1 MVCERLSVPQV
12 KVKVPRQ
19 AVVIDQTSTMAR
31 DQVRIVQ
38 IWNLVCVQRK
48 LPEECYKIEKRQ
60 LPNLYQAVEELND
73 SIYRGRRLFY
83 HIPTKCENC
92 EFLHTLVTY
101 DQPLCWRQL
110 HSSVGE
116 AIFDCKTPNN
126 SFKSSENFKLG
137 LVQLITDLTA
147 DQPLA
152 VMFRAAPLMCECL
165 SSDNIDLF
173 SPKIHCALILLWEFW
188 LEYDVSAS
196 NSALALGLIFYVY
209 SKITLLVNSFE
220 AGSAEISAVW
230 SRSQQFFTR
239 TSSNFASFSDD
250 FICSRQL
257 SRMHWT
263 LHLVSHLLRCLH
275 AILRRAPST
284 AKAFLVEQGKFFV
297 HSAFTLSTNLA
308 KIAKSETPIAPFHP
322 KTLLSN
328 WAKVVSLSLD
338 ALATLS
344 YVIFGFARLFPAV
357 QFQLARQLAA
367 DEAVAL
373 KYLQVLL
380 VQPHVL
386 AAYAHAS
393 TLYLLVAKS
402 RNLAVRETLER
413 GLETFIKVL
422 LSMPKDVPKVEKEAL
437 MIDDI
442 RHKIEFLA
450 FFKLGYFLLILLE
463 TLLARSRGTTR
474 SLSPEDL
481 QPLWALLQ
489 DFLSKSEQ
497 HLSPFPISAGYDYP
511 HHFQREEIRSLPG
524 TAFALVIDF
533 EDESEYALSLHVFTA
548 ATTFAWITSGT
559 SDQAQELMAHP
570 VTQMLFAKAL
580 TGDLSWPSLC
590 TAMAGFVSNCTK
602 YHAEYALSVRP
613 EIIDVVSKLFLELNC
628 PLEAYFYLIDSVR
641 SLFYA
646 TSEPESLNLLRRLI
660 GPMRSFLTS
669 AAPQPRYFNYPS
681 LQTVVEKQTGTAF
694 VGDTIARGEV
704 ESENNPMVLAPK
716 LLGTAMETLVDEA
729 RDEYPGQG
737 AIQREVCAVLK
748 LLNPHLESD
757 IQEKLKTIES
767 VASKH
772 MLMHKSSSMVS
783 ITTMQKQRHLARLGV
798 RDREKDYIDQQF
810 RKHLE
815 RTYRLV

>member
-1 MVCERLSVPQV
+1 MVCERLSVQQV
-12 KVKVPRQ
+12 KVKIPRQ
-19 AVVIDQTSTMAR
+19 AVVIDQTSEMTR
-31 DQVRIVQ
+31 DKVKIVQ
-38 IWNLVCVQRK
+38 IWNLVCMQRK
-48 LPEECYKIEKRQ
+48 LPEECYKIDKKR

-83 HIPTKCENC
+83 HIPTRCDNC

-110 HSSVGE
+110 HTSIGE
-116 AIFDCKTPNN
+116 EVFDCKSPTN

-137 LVQLITDLTA
+137 LVQMITDLTA

-165 SSDNIDLF
+165 GSDSIDLF
-173 SPKIHCALILLWEFW
+173 SPKVHCALILLWEFW
-188 LEYDVSAS
+188 LEYDVSAT
-196 NSALALGLIFYVY
+196 NSALALGLLFYVY
-209 SKITLLVNSFE
+209 SKITILVNSFE
-220 AGSAEISAVW
+220 AGSAEVSAVW
-230 SRSQQFFTR
+230 SRSHEFFTR
-239 TSSNFASFSDD
+239 SSSHSSITSDD
-250 FICSRQL
+250 VICSREL
-257 SRMHWT
+257 GRLHWT

-308 KIAKSETPIAPFHP
+308 KIAKSETPIPPFSS

-328 WAKVVSLSLD
+328 WSKVVALSLD
-338 ALATLS
+338 ALSTLS
-344 YVIFGFARLFPAV
+344 YVIFGFARLFPVV
-357 QFQLARQLAA
+357 QYQLARQLAS
-367 DEAVAL
+367 DEATAL

-402 RNLAVRETLER
+402 RNLAVRDTLER
-413 GLETFIKVL
+413 GLDTFIKVL
-422 LSMPKDVPKVEKEAL
+422 LSTPKDVPKVEKGAL

-442 RHKIEFLA
+442 RYKIEFLA

-463 TLLARSRGTTR
+463 TLLARNQGTTR
-474 SLSPEDL
+474 SLSPQKLE
-481 QPLWALLQ
+481 PLWVLLQ
-489 DFLSKSEQ
+489 NFLSKSEL
-497 HLSPFPISAGYDYP
+497 HLSPFPMSAGYDYP

-559 SDQAQELMAHP
+559 SDQAQELISHK
-570 VTQMLFAKAL
+570 VTQMLFEKAL
-580 TGDLSWPSLC
+580 AGDLSWPSLC
-590 TAMAGFVSNCTK
+590 TAMAGFIMNCTK

-613 EIIDVVSKLFLELNC
+613 EIIDVVSKLFLELHC
-628 PLEAYFYLIDSVR
+628 PLEAYFYLIDAVR

-646 TSEPESLNLLRRLI
+646 TSEPESLSLLRRLI

-669 AAPQPRYFNYPS
+669 APPQPRYFNYPN
-681 LQTVVEKQTGTAF
+681 LQTVVQKQTGTAF
-694 VGDTIARGEV
+694 VGDIMASGEV

-716 LLGTAMETLVDEA
+716 LLGTAIESLVDEA

-737 AIQREVCAVLK
+737 AIQREVCDVLK

-757 IQEKLKTIES
+757 IQVKLKTYES
-767 VASKH
+767 ASTGR
-772 MLMHKSSSMVS
+772 LLLTKSSSMVS
-783 ITTMQKQRHLARLGV
+783 MAILQKQRHLNRLGV
-798 RDREKDYIDQQF
+798 RDREKEYINQQF

-815 RTYRLV
+815 LTYR